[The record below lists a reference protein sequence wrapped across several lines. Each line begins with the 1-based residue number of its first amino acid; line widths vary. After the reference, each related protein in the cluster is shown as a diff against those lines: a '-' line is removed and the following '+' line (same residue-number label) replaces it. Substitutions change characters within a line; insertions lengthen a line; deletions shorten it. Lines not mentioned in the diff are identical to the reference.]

1 MGDTLAWVRNLEP
14 MPPTPNQPLLDPT
27 HWTTERSSRLYGLE
41 AWGEPYFSI
50 GERGHVMVRPR
61 GERGGC
67 LDLVALVQGLQARN
81 LSLPLLI
88 RFDDILEDRLAKLH
102 DAFACAITRY
112 GYQGRYQGVFPIK
125 CHQQRHVLEHVVRA
139 GRRWHFG
146 LEAGSKAELL
156 IALALLDD
164 PGALL
169 ICNGYKDTRY
179 LETAI
184 LARRLGRQPLVVIEQ
199 PDEVGG
205 LTACSRRLGMAPL
218 MGVRAKLS
226 VQGIGRWGSSSGDG
240 AKFGL
245 SAPELLAAVH
255 TLRDAGLLQEL
266 RLLHMHIG
274 SQISDIAVLKEALQ
288 EMGQLYVQLVA
299 LGAPM
304 GYLDVG
310 GGLGVDYDGSCT
322 ATAASTNYSLQNYA
336 NDVVATIQECCQ
348 PHGVPMPVLVSE
360 SGRAIASHFSVLV
373 FDVLSTGKVN
383 GTVPPPQEGEPLLV
397 RNLRELLATITP
409 QNLQEAWH
417 DAVKFKDDALSAFRL
432 GYLSLVDRGTAEQL
446 YWACCRA
453 IASQMGN
460 QSVPADL
467 QPITTALAATYYANL
482 SIFRSAPDTWAID
495 QLFPVMPIHRLHEPP
510 QVLGTFA
517 DLTCDSDGKLNR
529 FIDSGNHKSLLELHH
544 LQPGNPYWMGLF
556 LGGAY
561 QEIMGNLHNLFGRTN
576 AVHISLAPQ
585 GGYHVEQ
592 VARGDT
598 TSDVLKALDHDPRS
612 LLERLRRD
620 SETAIAAG
628 DLTIPDAHR
637 LITHVEESLRQ
648 STYLEPD
655 VRHD

>member
-1 MGDTLAWVRNLEP
+1 MG
-14 MPPTPNQPLLDPT
+14 PTPRQPLT
-27 HWTTERSSRLYGLE
+27 GQTNWTATQSSRLYGLD
-41 AWGEPYFSI
+41 AWGQPYFSI
-50 GERGHVMVRPR
+50 SEQGHVMVRPQ

-67 LDLVALVQGLQARN
+67 LDLPFLVRDLQARN

-102 DAFACAITRY
+102 DAFACAITQY
-112 GYQGRYQGVFPIK
+112 TYQGCYQGVFPVK
-125 CHQQRHVLEHVVRA
+125 CHQQRHVLEHVVRV
-139 GRRWHFG
+139 GRRWNFG

-164 PGALL
+164 PDALL

-184 LARRLGRQPLVVIEQ
+184 LARRLGRRPLVVIEQ
-199 PDEVGG
+199 PNEAHG
-205 LTACSRRLGMAPL
+205 LVACSRRLGMAPL

-226 VQGIGRWGSSSGDG
+226 AQGSGRWGSSSGDG

-245 SAPELLAAVH
+245 SVPDLLATVN
-255 TLRDAGLLQEL
+255 TLRDGGLLEEL

-288 EMGQLYVQLVA
+288 EMGQVYVELVA

-348 PHGVPMPVLVSE
+348 TQGVPMPTLVSE

-373 FDVLSTGKVN
+373 FDVLSTGRVN
-383 GTVPPPQEGEPLLV
+383 GVVPPRQEGEPLLV
-397 RNLRELLATITP
+397 RNLRELLTTITP
-409 QNLQEAWH
+409 HNLQEAWH

-432 GYLSLVDRGTAEQL
+432 GYLSLIDRAKAEQL
-446 YWACCRA
+446 YWACCRT
-453 IASQMGN
+453 IAHHLGHQPI
-460 QSVPADL
+460 PADL
-467 QPITTALAATYYANL
+467 QPITAALAATYYANL

-510 QVLGTFA
+510 QALGAFA

-529 FIDSGNHKSLLELHH
+529 FIDSGTHKPLLELHH
-544 LQPGNPYWMGLF
+544 LQPPDPYWMGLF
-556 LGGAY
+556 LAGAY

-576 AVHISLAPQ
+576 AVHIRLEPR
-585 GGYHVEQ
+585 GGYQVEQ
-592 VARGDT
+592 VARGNT
-598 TSDVLKALDHDPRS
+598 TADVLTALDHDPQS
-612 LLERLRRD
+612 LVERLRRD
-620 SETAIAAG
+620 SEAAIVAG
-628 DLTIPDAHR
+628 NLTIPDAHR
-637 LITHVEESLRQ
+637 LIAHVEESLRQ

-655 VRHD
+655 IRFS

>member
-1 MGDTLAWVRNLEP
+1 MG
-14 MPPTPNQPLLDPT
+14 PTPRQPLT
-27 HWTTERSSRLYGLE
+27 GQTNWTTARSSQLYGLD
-41 AWGEPYFSI
+41 AWGQPYFSI
-50 GERGHVMVRPR
+50 GEQGHVMVRPQ

-67 LDLVALVQGLQARN
+67 LDLPLLVRDLQARN

-102 DAFACAITRY
+102 DAFACAITQY
-112 GYQGRYQGVFPIK
+112 TYQGRYQGVFPVK
-125 CHQQRHVLEHVVRA
+125 CHQQRHVLEHVVRV
-139 GRRWHFG
+139 GRRWNFG

-164 PGALL
+164 PDALL

-184 LARRLGRQPLVVIEQ
+184 LARRLGRRPLVVIEQ
-199 PDEVGG
+199 PNEAHG
-205 LTACSRRLGMAPL
+205 LVACSRRLGMAPL

-226 VQGIGRWGSSSGDG
+226 AQGSGRWGSSSGDG

-245 SAPELLAAVH
+245 SVPDLLATVK
-255 TLRDAGLLQEL
+255 TLRDGGLLEEL

-288 EMGQLYVQLVA
+288 EMGQLYVELVA

-348 PHGVPMPVLVSE
+348 TQGVPMPTLVSE

-373 FDVLSTGKVN
+373 FDVLSTGRVN
-383 GTVPPPQEGEPLLV
+383 GVVPPRQEGEPLLV
-397 RNLRELLATITP
+397 RNLRELLTTITP
-409 QNLQEAWH
+409 HNLQEAWH

-432 GYLSLVDRGTAEQL
+432 GYLSLIDRAKAEQL
-446 YWACCRA
+446 YWICCRT
-453 IASQMGN
+453 IARHLGHHQPI
-460 QSVPADL
+460 PADL
-467 QPITTALAATYYANL
+467 QPITAALAATYYANL

-510 QVLGTFA
+510 QVLGAFA

-529 FIDSGNHKSLLELHH
+529 FIDSGTHKPLLELHH
-544 LQPGNPYWMGLF
+544 LQPPDPYWMGLF
-556 LGGAY
+556 LAGAY

-576 AVHISLAPQ
+576 AVHIRLEPR
-585 GGYHVEQ
+585 GGYQVEQ
-592 VARGDT
+592 VARGNT
-598 TSDVLKALDHDPRS
+598 TADVLTALDHDPQS
-612 LLERLRRD
+612 LVERLRRD
-620 SETAIAAG
+620 SEAAIVAG
-628 DLTIPDAHR
+628 NLTIPDAHR
-637 LITHVEESLRQ
+637 LIAHVEESLRQ

-655 VRHD
+655 IRFS

>member
-1 MGDTLAWVRNLEP
+1 MVATIH
-14 MPPTPNQPLLDPT
+14 PTPRQPFIRQT
-27 HWTTERSSRLYGLE
+27 NWSAAQSSSLYGLD
-41 AWGEPYFSI
+41 AWGQPYFSI
-50 GERGHVMVRPR
+50 SEQGHVMVRPR
-61 GERGGC
+61 AERGGC
-67 LDLVALVQGLQARN
+67 LDLVSLVQDLQARN

-102 DAFACAITRY
+102 EAFACAIAQY
-112 GYQGRYQGVFPIK
+112 DYQGRYQGVFPIK
-125 CHQQRHVLEHVVRA
+125 CHQQRHVLEHVVRV
-139 GRRWHFG
+139 GRRWNFG

-156 IALALLDD
+156 VALALLGD
-164 PGALL
+164 PDALL

-184 LARRLGRQPLVVIEQ
+184 LARRLGRRPLVVIEQ
-199 PDEVGG
+199 LNEVDG
-205 LTACSRRLGMAPL
+205 LMACSRHLGMAPL

-226 VQGIGRWGSSSGDG
+226 AQGTGRWGSSSGDG

-245 SAPELLAAVH
+245 SAPDLLATVNA
-255 TLRDAGLLQEL
+255 LQDGGLLEEL
-266 RLLHMHIG
+266 RLLHVHIG

-348 PHGVPMPVLVSE
+348 PHGVPMPTLVSE

-373 FDVLSTGKVN
+373 FDVLSTGRVN
-383 GTVPPPQEGEPLLV
+383 GAVPPLQEGEPLLV

-409 QNLQEAWH
+409 ENLQEAWH

-432 GYLSLVDRGTAEQL
+432 GYLSLVDRGKAEQL
-446 YWACCRA
+446 YWACCRT
-453 IASQMGN
+453 IADHLGHQPI
-460 QSVPADL
+460 PADL
-467 QPITTALAATYYANL
+467 QPITAALAATYYANF
-482 SIFRSAPDTWAID
+482 SIFRSIPDTWAID

-529 FIDSGNHKSLLELHH
+529 FIDSGAHKSHLELHH
-544 LQPGNPYWMGLF
+544 LQPPNPYWMGLF

-561 QEIMGNLHNLFGRTN
+561 QEVMGNLHNLFGRTN
-576 AVHISLAPQ
+576 AVHIRLAPR
-585 GGYHVEQ
+585 GGYQVEQ
-592 VARGDT
+592 VARGNT
-598 TSDVLKALDHDPRS
+598 TSDVLTALGHDPQS
-612 LLERLRRD
+612 LVERLRRD
-620 SETAIAAG
+620 SEAAIAAG
-628 DLTIPDAHR
+628 NLAIPDAHR

-648 STYLEPD
+648 STYLESG
-655 VRHD
+655 VRSP

>member
-1 MGDTLAWVRNLEP
+1 MHQANWSAA
-14 MPPTPNQPLLDPT
+14 Q
-27 HWTTERSSRLYGLE
+27 SSQLYGLD
-41 AWGEPYFSI
+41 AWGQPYFSI
-50 GERGHVMVRPR
+50 SEQGHVMVRPR
-61 GERGGC
+61 AKRGGC
-67 LDLVALVQGLQARN
+67 LDLVSLVQDLQARN

-102 DAFACAITRY
+102 EAFAHAIAQY
-112 GYQGRYQGVFPIK
+112 NYQGRYQGVFPIK
-125 CHQQRHVLEHVVRA
+125 CHQQRHVLEHVVRV
-139 GRRWHFG
+139 GRRWNFG

-164 PGALL
+164 PDALL
-169 ICNGYKDTRY
+169 VCNGYKDTRY

-184 LARRLGRQPLVVIEQ
+184 LARRLGRCPLVVIEQ
-199 PDEVGG
+199 ANEVDG
-205 LTACSRRLGMAPL
+205 LVACSRQLGMAPL

-245 SAPELLAAVH
+245 SAPDLLATVN
-255 TLRDAGLLQEL
+255 TLREGGLLGEL

-288 EMGQLYVQLVA
+288 EIGQFYVQLVA

-348 PHGVPMPVLVSE
+348 SHGVPMPTLVSE
-360 SGRAIASHFSVLV
+360 SGRAVASHFSVLV
-373 FDVLSTGKVN
+373 FDVLSTGGVDRA
-383 GTVPPPQEGEPLLV
+383 VPPLQEGEPLLV

-409 QNLQEAWH
+409 ENLQEAWH

-432 GYLSLVDRGTAEQL
+432 GYLSLVDRAKAEKL
-446 YWACCRA
+446 YWACCCT
-453 IASQMGN
+453 IAGHLGHQPI
-460 QSVPADL
+460 PADL
-467 QPITTALAATYYANL
+467 QPITTALAATYYANF
-482 SIFRSAPDTWAID
+482 SIFRSAPDTWAIN
-495 QLFPVMPIHRLHEPP
+495 QIFPVIPIHRLHEPP
-510 QVLGTFA
+510 QILGIFA

-529 FIDSGNHKSLLELHH
+529 FIDSGAHKSHLELHH
-544 LQPGNPYWMGLF
+544 LQPPNPYWMGLF

-561 QEIMGNLHNLFGRTN
+561 QEVMGNLHNLFGRTN
-576 AVHISLAPQ
+576 AAHIRLESQ
-585 GGYHVEQ
+585 GGYRVEQ
-592 VARGDT
+592 VARGNT
-598 TSDVLKALDHDPRS
+598 TSDVLTALDHDPQS
-612 LLERLRRD
+612 LVERLRRD
-620 SETAIAAG
+620 SEAAIAAG
-628 DLTIPDAHR
+628 NLTIPDARR

-648 STYLEPD
+648 STYLQPD
-655 VRHD
+655 LRSP

>member
-1 MGDTLAWVRNLEP
+1 MQ
-14 MPPTPNQPLLDPT
+14 PTPRQPFIDQSN
-27 HWTTERSSRLYGLE
+27 WTAAKSSSLYGLD
-41 AWGEPYFSI
+41 AWGKPYFSI
-50 GERGHVMVRPR
+50 SEQGHVIVRPR
-61 GERGGC
+61 AERGGC
-67 LDLVALVQGLQARN
+67 LDLVSLVQELQVRN
-81 LSLPLLI
+81 LSLPLLV
-88 RFDDILEDRLAKLH
+88 RFDDILEDRLIKLH
-102 DAFACAITRY
+102 DAFASAIAQY
-112 GYQGRYQGVFPIK
+112 NYQGRYQGVFPIK
-125 CHQQRHVLEHVVRA
+125 CHQQRHVLEHVVRV
-139 GRRWHFG
+139 GQRWNFG
-146 LEAGSKAELL
+146 LEVGSKAELL

-164 PGALL
+164 PDALL

-184 LARRLGRQPLVVIEQ
+184 LARRLGRRPLVVIEQ
-199 PDEVGG
+199 PNEVSC
-205 LTACSRRLGMAPL
+205 LMACSRQLGMSPL

-245 SAPELLAAVH
+245 SAPDLLATVN
-255 TLRDAGLLQEL
+255 TLRDVGLLEEL
-266 RLLHMHIG
+266 RLLHIHIG

-348 PHGVPMPVLVSE
+348 TQGVPVPTLVSE

-373 FDVLSTGKVN
+373 FDVLSTGRVN
-383 GTVPPPQEGEPLLV
+383 VAVPPLQEGEPLLV
-397 RNLRELLATITP
+397 RNLRELLATITSE
-409 QNLQEAWH
+409 NLQEAWH

-432 GYLSLVDRGTAEQL
+432 GYLSLMDRAKAEQL

-453 IASQMGN
+453 IANHFGHQPI
-460 QSVPADL
+460 PADL
-467 QPITTALAATYYANL
+467 QPITSALAATYYANL

-529 FIDSGNHKSLLELHH
+529 FISSGNHKSLLELHH
-544 LQPGNPYWMGLF
+544 LQPSKPYWMGLF

-576 AVHISLAPQ
+576 AVHIRLRPE
-585 GGYHVEQ
+585 GGYQVEQ
-592 VARGDT
+592 VARGNT
-598 TSDVLKALDHDPRS
+598 TSDVLMAQEHDPQR
-612 LLERLRRD
+612 LVERLRRD
-620 SETAIAAG
+620 SEAAIMAG
-628 DLTIPDAHR
+628 NLTIPDAHR

-648 STYLEPD
+648 STYLESD
-655 VRHD
+655 IRSH

>member
-1 MGDTLAWVRNLEP
+1 MH
-14 MPPTPNQPLLDPT
+14 PTSRQPFIDQSN
-27 HWTTERSSRLYGLE
+27 WTTAQSSRLYGLDT
-41 AWGEPYFSI
+41 WGQPYFSI
-50 GERGHVMVRPR
+50 NEQGHVMVRPR
-61 GERGGC
+61 TGQGGC
-67 LDLVALVQGLQARN
+67 LDLVSLVQGLQARN

-102 DAFACAITRY
+102 DAFGRAIAQY
-112 GYQGRYQGVFPIK
+112 DYQGRYQGVFPIK
-125 CHQQRHVLEHVVRA
+125 CHQQRHVLEHVVRV
-139 GRRWHFG
+139 GRRWNFG

-164 PGALL
+164 PDALL

-184 LARRLGRQPLVVIEQ
+184 LARRLGRRSLVVIEQ
-199 PDEVGG
+199 ANEVDG
-205 LTACSRRLGMAPL
+205 LMACSRRLGMAPL

-245 SAPELLAAVH
+245 SAPDVLATVN
-255 TLRDAGLLQEL
+255 TLRDVGLLEEL

-288 EMGQLYVQLVA
+288 EMGQLYVQLVS

-348 PHGVPMPVLVSE
+348 SRGVPMPTLVSE
-360 SGRAIASHFSVLV
+360 SGRAVASHFSVLV
-373 FDVLSTGKVN
+373 FDVLSMGRVN
-383 GTVPPPQEGEPLLV
+383 AAVPPLQEGEPLLV

-409 QNLQEAWH
+409 KNLQETWH

-432 GYLSLVDRGTAEQL
+432 GYLSLVDRGKAEQL
-446 YWACCRA
+446 YWACCRT
-453 IASQMGN
+453 IADHLGN
-460 QSVPADL
+460 QPIPADL
-467 QPITTALAATYYANL
+467 QPLTAALAATYYANL

-510 QVLGTFA
+510 QVLGALA
-517 DLTCDSDGKLNR
+517 DITCDSDGKLNR
-529 FIDSGNHKSLLELHH
+529 FIDSGTHKFHLELHH
-544 LQPGNPYWMGLF
+544 LQPANPYWMGLF

-576 AVHISLAPQ
+576 AVHIRLVPQ
-585 GGYHVEQ
+585 GGYQVEQ
-592 VARGDT
+592 VVRGDT
-598 TSDVLKALDHDPRS
+598 TSDVLTALDHDPQS
-612 LLERLRRD
+612 LVERLRRD
-620 SETAIAAG
+620 SEAAIAAG
-628 DLTIPDAHR
+628 NLTIPDAQR
-637 LITHVEESLRQ
+637 LIAHVEESLRQ
-648 STYLEPD
+648 STYLESD
-655 VRHD
+655 VRFH

>member
-1 MGDTLAWVRNLEP
+1 MH
-14 MPPTPNQPLLDPT
+14 PTPRPPFIHQTNWSAA
-27 HWTTERSSRLYGLE
+27 HSSRLYGLD
-41 AWGEPYFSI
+41 AWGQPYFSI
-50 GERGHVMVRPR
+50 GQQGHVMVQPQ
-61 GERGGC
+61 GSRGGC
-67 LDLVALVQGLQARN
+67 LDLVSLVRDLQARN

-102 DAFACAITRY
+102 DAFARAVSQY
-112 GYQGRYQGVFPIK
+112 NYQGRYQGVFPIK
-125 CHQQRHVLEHVVRA
+125 CHQQRHVLEHVVRV
-139 GRRWHFG
+139 GRRWNFG

-156 IALALLDD
+156 VALALLDD
-164 PGALL
+164 PDALL

-184 LARRLGRQPLVVIEQ
+184 LARRLGRRPLVVIEQ
-199 PDEVGG
+199 PNEVPC
-205 LTACSRRLGMAPL
+205 LLVCSRRLGMAPL

-226 VQGIGRWGSSSGDG
+226 AQGSGRWGSSSGDG

-245 SAPELLAAVH
+245 SAADLLATVNI
-255 TLRDAGLLQEL
+255 LRDVGLLQEL

-288 EMGQLYVQLVA
+288 EVGQLYVQLVA

-322 ATAASTNYSLQNYA
+322 ATAASSNYSLQNYA

-348 PHGVPMPVLVSE
+348 PHGVPVPTLVSE
-360 SGRAIASHFSVLV
+360 SGRAVASHFSVLV
-373 FDVLSTGKVN
+373 FDVLSTGGVN
-383 GTVPPPQEGEPLLV
+383 GAVPPLQEGEALLV
-397 RNLRELLATITP
+397 RNLRELLDTVTP
-409 QNLQEAWH
+409 ENLQEAWH

-432 GYLSLVDRGTAEQL
+432 GYLSLVDRAKAEQL

-453 IASQMGN
+453 IADQLGHGPI
-460 QSVPADL
+460 PADL

-482 SIFRSAPDTWAID
+482 SIFRSVPDTWAID

-529 FIDSGNHKSLLELHH
+529 FIGSGNHKSFLELHH
-544 LQPGNPYWMGLF
+544 LQPANPYWMGLF

-576 AVHISLAPQ
+576 AVHIRLGPQ
-585 GGYHVEQ
+585 GGYQVEQ
-592 VARGDT
+592 VVRGNT
-598 TSDVLKALDHDPRS
+598 TADVLTALDHDPQS
-612 LLERLRRD
+612 LVERLRRD
-620 SETAIAAG
+620 SEAAIVAG
-628 DLTIPDAHR
+628 NLTIADAHR

-648 STYLEPD
+648 STYLESGVKSP
-655 VRHD
+655 

>member
-1 MGDTLAWVRNLEP
+1 MG
-14 MPPTPNQPLLDPT
+14 PTPRQPLT
-27 HWTTERSSRLYGLE
+27 GQTNWTTARSSQLYGLD
-41 AWGEPYFSI
+41 AWGQPYFSI
-50 GERGHVMVRPR
+50 GEQGHVMVRPQ

-67 LDLVALVQGLQARN
+67 LDLPLLVRDLQARN

-102 DAFACAITRY
+102 DAFACAITQY
-112 GYQGRYQGVFPIK
+112 TYQGRYQGVFPVK
-125 CHQQRHVLEHVVRA
+125 CHQQRHVLEHVVRV
-139 GRRWHFG
+139 GRRWNFG

-164 PGALL
+164 PDALL

-184 LARRLGRQPLVVIEQ
+184 LARRLGRRPLVVIEQ
-199 PDEVGG
+199 PNEAHG
-205 LTACSRRLGMAPL
+205 LVACSRRLGMAPL

-226 VQGIGRWGSSSGDG
+226 AQGSGRWGSSSGDG

-245 SAPELLAAVH
+245 SVPDLLATVK
-255 TLRDAGLLQEL
+255 TLRDGGLLEEL

-288 EMGQLYVQLVA
+288 EMGQLYVELVA

-348 PHGVPMPVLVSE
+348 TQGVPMPTLVSE

-373 FDVLSTGKVN
+373 FDVLSTGRVN
-383 GTVPPPQEGEPLLV
+383 GVVPPRQEGEPLLV
-397 RNLRELLATITP
+397 RNLRELLTTITP
-409 QNLQEAWH
+409 HNLQEAWH

-432 GYLSLVDRGTAEQL
+432 GYLSLIDRAKAEQL
-446 YWACCRA
+446 YWTCCRT
-453 IASQMGN
+453 IARHLGHHQPI
-460 QSVPADL
+460 PADL
-467 QPITTALAATYYANL
+467 QPITAALAATYYANL

-510 QVLGTFA
+510 QVLGAFA

-529 FIDSGNHKSLLELHH
+529 FIDSGTHKPLLELHH
-544 LQPGNPYWMGLF
+544 LQPPDPYWMGLF
-556 LGGAY
+556 LAGAY

-576 AVHISLAPQ
+576 AVHIRLEPR
-585 GGYHVEQ
+585 GGYQVEQ
-592 VARGDT
+592 VARGNT
-598 TSDVLKALDHDPRS
+598 TADVLTALDHDPQS
-612 LLERLRRD
+612 LVERLRRD
-620 SETAIAAG
+620 SEAAIVAG
-628 DLTIPDAHR
+628 NLTIPDAHR
-637 LITHVEESLRQ
+637 LIAHVEESLRQ

-655 VRHD
+655 IRFS

>member
-1 MGDTLAWVRNLEP
+1 MH
-14 MPPTPNQPLLDPT
+14 PTPRQPFIDQT
-27 HWTTERSSRLYGLE
+27 NWTAAQSSRLYGLD
-41 AWGEPYFSI
+41 AWGQPYFSI
-50 GERGHVMVRPR
+50 NEQGHVMVRPR

-88 RFDDILEDRLAKLH
+88 RFDDILEDRLTKLH
-102 DAFACAITRY
+102 DAFACAITQY
-112 GYQGRYQGVFPIK
+112 NYQGRYQGVFPIK
-125 CHQQRHVLEHVVRA
+125 CHQQRHVLEHVVRV
-139 GRRWHFG
+139 GRRWNFG

-164 PGALL
+164 PDALL

-184 LARRLGRQPLVVIEQ
+184 LARRLGRRPLVVIEQ
-199 PDEVGG
+199 PNEVPC
-205 LTACSRRLGMAPL
+205 LMACSRQLGMAPL

-226 VQGIGRWGSSSGDG
+226 VQGIGRWGASSGDG

-245 SAPELLAAVH
+245 SAPDLLATVN
-255 TLRDAGLLQEL
+255 TLREVGLLEEL

-288 EMGQLYVQLVA
+288 EVGQLYVQLVA

-348 PHGVPMPVLVSE
+348 TQGVPMPTLVSE
-360 SGRAIASHFSVLV
+360 SGRAVASHFSVLV
-373 FDVLSTGKVN
+373 FDVLSTGRVN
-383 GTVPPPQEGEPLLV
+383 GVVPPLQEGETLLV
-397 RNLRELLATITP
+397 RNLRELLATITSN
-409 QNLQEAWH
+409 NLQEAWH

-432 GYLSLVDRGTAEQL
+432 GYLSLIDRAKAEQL
-446 YWACCRA
+446 YWACCRT
-453 IASQMGN
+453 IAHHLGHQPI
-460 QSVPADL
+460 PADL
-467 QPITTALAATYYANL
+467 QPITAALAATYYANL

-495 QLFPVMPIHRLHEPP
+495 QLFPVMPIQRLHEAP

-529 FIDSGNHKSLLELHH
+529 FIGSGNHKSLLELHH
-544 LQPGNPYWMGLF
+544 LQPPNPYWMGLF

-576 AVHISLAPQ
+576 AVHIRLEPQ
-585 GGYHVEQ
+585 GGYQVEQ
-592 VARGDT
+592 VARGNT
-598 TSDVLKALDHDPRS
+598 TADVLMALDHDPQS
-612 LLERLRRD
+612 LVERLRRD
-620 SETAIAAG
+620 SEAAIVAG
-628 DLTIPDAHR
+628 NLTIPDAHR

-655 VRHD
+655 LRSH